1 MKKIIKIMMMMLVAV
16 AFNSV
21 TGGMLA
27 STVGVQPLIGA
38 AVMNGVAAVA
48 GSQIPAGALGDGM
61 YTEVWTG
68 YIVKAMRTAA
78 EKLGWYNQIKSFDQY
93 AENDVIHLVHIGVD
107 PTVLINNTTYP
118 LQIETLEDADK
129 AVSLDKYQTRPT
141 VITDDELYALS
152 YDKIASVI
160 ERHREAL
167 DETKY
172 KKAIHAI
179 APGSNGAKTPVI
191 LTTGETTSD
200 GTRKMVTRK
209 DIIAMKK
216 KFDDMKVPLSGRVL
230 VLCNDHVNDLL
241 ESDQKFADQYYNYT
255 SGKISN
261 MYGFEVYE
269 YNECPYYDA
278 TTLQKI
284 AYDANTTGKQH
295 ASVAFYAPR
304 MMRANGTTKTYM
316 SEAKND
322 PQNQQNLVN
331 FRTYSICLPM
341 KDECI
346 GAIVSAAP
354 AVEQEGQNDGPEVQ
368 EPEVENPV
376 VPSISATNVAQFTKN
391 GGTKHSSV
399 TATGE
404 WTVANDDE
412 NDDWFTVEKV
422 DDDTICV
429 VCSANSESEAPARSG
444 SFTVALTSDNTVN
457 TTVQVTQA
465 ANE

>member
-1 MKKIIKIMMMMLVAV
+1 MFIALLAAV
-16 AFNSV
+16 TFNSIM
-21 TGGMLA
+21 GGALA
-27 STVGVQPLIGA
+27 STVGVQPLVGA

-48 GSQIPAGALGDGM
+48 GSQIPAGALGAGL

-68 YIVKAMRTAA
+68 YLVKAFRDTA
-78 EKLGWYNQIKSFDQY
+78 EKIGWYNQIKSFDQY
-93 AENDVIHLVHIGVD
+93 VDNDVIHLVHIGVD
-107 PTVLINNTTYP
+107 PTVLVNNTTYP

-129 AVSLDKYQTRPT
+129 AVSLDKLQTRPT

-152 YDKIASVI
+152 YDKIATVI

-200 GTRKMVTRK
+200 GTRKMITRK

-216 KFDDMKVPLSGRVL
+216 KFDDMKVPLSGRIL

-255 SGKISN
+255 TGKISN
-261 MYGFEVYE
+261 MYGFEIYE
-269 YNECPYYDA
+269 YNECPYYDT
-278 TTLQKI
+278 TTLQKV
-284 AYDANTTGKQH
+284 AYGGSTSGKQH

-304 MMRANGTTKTYM
+304 MMRANGRTKTYM

-331 FRTYSICLPM
+331 FRTYTLCLPM
-341 KDECI
+341 KEECI
-346 GAIVSAAP
+346 GAIVSGAP
-354 AVEQEGQNDGPEVQ
+354 AGGSTPAEETVTPAID
-368 EPEVENPV
+368 
-376 VPSISATNVAQFTKN
+376 ATNVAQFTKN
-391 GGTKHSSV
+391 GGTKHSAV
-399 TATGE
+399 TASGE
-404 WTVANDDE
+404 WTVSNDDE
-412 NDDWFTVEKV
+412 SDTWFTVEKV
-422 DDDTICV
+422 DDDTVCV
-429 VCSANSESEAPARSG
+429 VCSANRESEAPARSG
-444 SFTVALTSDNTVN
+444 SFTVALTSDSTVKK
-457 TTVQVTQA
+457 TITVSQA
-465 ANE
+465 ANA

>member
-1 MKKIIKIMMMMLVAV
+1 MIIGLLAAV
-16 AFNSV
+16 VFNSV
-21 TGGMLA
+21 TGSVLA
-27 STVGVQPLIGA
+27 STVDVSPLVGA

-48 GSQIPAGALGDGM
+48 GRLVPAGALGEGL

-68 YIVKAMRTAA
+68 YMVKAMRTAA
-78 EKLGWYNQIKSFDQY
+78 EKLGWYNMIKSFDQY
-93 AENDVIHLVHIGVD
+93 VDNDVIHLVHVGVD

-129 AVSLDKYQTRPT
+129 AVSLDKFQTRPT

-172 KKAIHAI
+172 AKAIHAL
-179 APGSNGAKTPVI
+179 APEQHGTKTPVI
-191 LTTGETTSD
+191 LTTGAPAAD
-200 GTRKMVTRK
+200 GTRKTITRS

-216 KFDDMKVPLSGRVL
+216 AFDDMRVPLNGRVL

-269 YNECPYYDA
+269 YNECPFYD
-278 TTLQKI
+278 TTTKKKV
-284 AYDANTTGKQH
+284 AYGASTEGKQH

-304 MMRANGTTKTYM
+304 MMKANGTTKTYM
-316 SEAKND
+316 SEAKTD
-322 PQNQQNLVN
+322 PQNQQNLIN
-331 FRTYSICLPM
+331 FRTYSLCLPM

-346 GAIVSAAP
+346 GAIVSDAAEGSSTP
-354 AVEQEGQNDGPEVQ
+354 AEETVT
-368 EPEVENPV
+368 
-376 VPSISATNVAQFTKN
+376 PSISATSLAKFTKN
-391 GGTKHSSV
+391 GGTKHSAV

-404 WTVANDDE
+404 WTATNDDE

-422 DDDTICV
+422 DDDTLCV
-429 VCSANSESEAPARSG
+429 VCSANNASEAPARSG
-444 SFTVALTSDNTVN
+444 SFTVALTSDPTVKQ
-457 TTVQVTQA
+457 VVEVTQA
-465 ANE
+465 ANA

>member
-1 MKKIIKIMMMMLVAV
+1 MIIGLLAAV
-16 AFNSV
+16 VFNSI
-21 TGGMLA
+21 TGSVLA
-27 STVGVQPLIGA
+27 STVDVSPLVGA
-38 AVMNGVAAVA
+38 AVMNGVAAIA
-48 GSQIPAGALGDGM
+48 GSQIPAGALGEGL

-68 YIVKAMRTAA
+68 YMVKAMRAAA
-78 EKLGWYNQIKSFDQY
+78 EKLGWYSQIKSFDQY

-284 AYDANTTGKQH
+284 AYDASTTGKQH

-346 GAIVSAAP
+346 GAIVSDNPEGGSATTGETVTP
-354 AVEQEGQNDGPEVQ
+354 A
-368 EPEVENPV
+368 
-376 VPSISATNVAQFTKN
+376 ISATNLAQFTNN
-391 GGTKHSSV
+391 GGTKHSTV
-399 TATGE
+399 TASGD
-404 WTVANDDE
+404 WTVSNDDE

-422 DDDTICV
+422 NDNSVCV
-429 VCSANSESEAPARSG
+429 VCSANNEEGAQSRSG
-444 SFTVALTSDNTVN
+444 SFTVELTSDATVKQ
-457 TTVQVTQA
+457 VVEVTQA
-465 ANE
+465 ANGK

>member
-1 MKKIIKIMMMMLVAV
+1 MIIGLLAAV
-16 AFNSV
+16 VFNSI
-21 TGGMLA
+21 TGSVLA
-27 STVGVQPLIGA
+27 STVDVSPLVGA
-38 AVMNGVAAVA
+38 AVMNGVAAIA
-48 GSQIPAGALGDGM
+48 GSQIPAGALGEGL

-68 YIVKAMRTAA
+68 YMVKAMRTAA
-78 EKLGWYNQIKSFDQY
+78 EKLGWYNMIKSFDQY
-93 AENDVIHLVHIGVD
+93 VDNDVIHLVHVGVD

-129 AVSLDKYQTRPT
+129 AVSLDKFQTRPT

-172 KKAIHAI
+172 AKAIHAL
-179 APGSNGAKTPVI
+179 APEQHGTKTPVI
-191 LTTGETTSD
+191 LTTGAPAAD
-200 GTRKMVTRK
+200 GTRKTITRS

-216 KFDDMKVPLSGRVL
+216 AFDDMRVPLNGRVL

-269 YNECPYYDA
+269 YNECPFYD
-278 TTLQKI
+278 TTTKKKV
-284 AYDANTTGKQH
+284 AYGASTEGKQH

-304 MMRANGTTKTYM
+304 MMKANGTTNTYM
-316 SEAKND
+316 SEAKTD
-322 PQNQQNLVN
+322 PQNQQNLIN
-331 FRTYSICLPM
+331 FRTYSLCLPM

-346 GAIVSAAP
+346 GAIVSDAAEGSSTP
-354 AVEQEGQNDGPEVQ
+354 AEETVT
-368 EPEVENPV
+368 
-376 VPSISATNVAQFTKN
+376 PSISATSLAQFTKN
-391 GGTKHSSV
+391 GGTKHSAV

-404 WTVANDDE
+404 WTAVNDDE
-412 NDDWFTVEKV
+412 NDDWFSVEKV
-422 DDDTICV
+422 DDNTVCV
-429 VCSANSESEAPARSG
+429 VCSANNASEAPARSG
-444 SFTVALTSDNTVN
+444 SFTVALTSDATVKQ
-457 TTVQVTQA
+457 VVEVTQA
-465 ANE
+465 ANA

>member
-1 MKKIIKIMMMMLVAV
+1 MIIGLLAAV
-16 AFNSV
+16 VFNSV
-21 TGGMLA
+21 TGSVLA
-27 STVGVQPLIGA
+27 STVDVSPLVGA

-48 GSQIPAGALGDGM
+48 GRLVPAGALGEGL

-68 YIVKAMRTAA
+68 YMVKAMRTAA
-78 EKLGWYNQIKSFDQY
+78 EKLGWYNMIKSFDQY
-93 AENDVIHLVHIGVD
+93 VDNDVIHLVHVGVD

-129 AVSLDKYQTRPT
+129 AVSLDKFQTRPT

-172 KKAIHAI
+172 AKAIHAL
-179 APGSNGAKTPVI
+179 APEQHGTKTPVI
-191 LTTGETTSD
+191 LTTGAPAAD
-200 GTRKMVTRK
+200 GTRKTITRS

-216 KFDDMKVPLSGRVL
+216 AFDDMRVPLNGRVL

-269 YNECPYYDA
+269 YNECPFYD
-278 TTLQKI
+278 TTTKKKV
-284 AYDANTTGKQH
+284 AYGASTEGKQH

-304 MMRANGTTKTYM
+304 MMKANGTTKTYM
-316 SEAKND
+316 SEAKTD
-322 PQNQQNLVN
+322 PQNQQNLIN
-331 FRTYSICLPM
+331 FRTYSLCLPM

-346 GAIVSAAP
+346 GAIVSDAAEGSSTP
-354 AVEQEGQNDGPEVQ
+354 AEETVT
-368 EPEVENPV
+368 
-376 VPSISATNVAQFTKN
+376 PSISATSLAQFTKN
-391 GGTKHSSV
+391 GGTKHSAV

-404 WTVANDDE
+404 WTAVNDDE

-422 DDDTICV
+422 DDNTVCV
-429 VCSANSESEAPARSG
+429 VCSANNASEAPARSG
-444 SFTVALTSDNTVN
+444 SFTVALTSDATVKQ
-457 TTVQVTQA
+457 VVEVTQA
-465 ANE
+465 ANA

>member
-1 MKKIIKIMMMMLVAV
+1 MIIGLLAAV
-16 AFNSV
+16 VFNSI
-21 TGGMLA
+21 TGSVLA
-27 STVGVQPLIGA
+27 STVDVSPLVGA
-38 AVMNGVAAVA
+38 AVMNGVAAIA
-48 GSQIPAGALGDGM
+48 GSQIPAGALGEGL

-68 YIVKAMRTAA
+68 YMVKAMRTAA
-78 EKLGWYNQIKSFDQY
+78 EKLGWYNMIKSFDQY
-93 AENDVIHLVHIGVD
+93 VDNDVIHLVHVGVD

-129 AVSLDKYQTRPT
+129 AVSLDKFQTRPT

-172 KKAIHAI
+172 AKAIHAL
-179 APGSNGAKTPVI
+179 APEQHGTKTPVI
-191 LTTGETTSD
+191 LTTGAPAAD
-200 GTRKMVTRK
+200 GTRKTITRS

-216 KFDDMKVPLSGRVL
+216 AFDDMRVPLNGRVL

-269 YNECPYYDA
+269 YNECPFYD
-278 TTLQKI
+278 TTTKKKV
-284 AYDANTTGKQH
+284 AYGASTEGKQH

-304 MMRANGTTKTYM
+304 MMKANGTTKTYM
-316 SEAKND
+316 SEAKTD
-322 PQNQQNLVN
+322 PQNQQNLIN
-331 FRTYSICLPM
+331 FRTYSLCLPM

-346 GAIVSAAP
+346 GAIVSDAAEGSSTP
-354 AVEQEGQNDGPEVQ
+354 AEETVT
-368 EPEVENPV
+368 
-376 VPSISATNVAQFTKN
+376 PSISATSLAQFTKN
-391 GGTKHSSV
+391 GGTKHSAV

-404 WTVANDDE
+404 WTAVNDDE
-412 NDDWFTVEKV
+412 NDDWFSVEKV
-422 DDDTICV
+422 DDNTVCV
-429 VCSANSESEAPARSG
+429 VCSANNASEAPARSG
-444 SFTVALTSDNTVN
+444 SFTVALTSDATVKQ
-457 TTVQVTQA
+457 VVEVTQA
-465 ANE
+465 ANA

>member
-1 MKKIIKIMMMMLVAV
+1 MIIGLLAAV
-16 AFNSV
+16 LFNSV
-21 TGGMLA
+21 TGSVLA
-27 STVGVQPLIGA
+27 STVDVSPLVGA
-38 AVMNGVAAVA
+38 AVMNGVAAIA
-48 GSQIPAGALGDGM
+48 GRLVPAGALGEGL

-68 YIVKAMRTAA
+68 YMVKAMRTAA
-78 EKLGWYNQIKSFDQY
+78 EKLGWYNMIKSFDQY
-93 AENDVIHLVHIGVD
+93 VDNDVIHLVHVGVD

-129 AVSLDKYQTRPT
+129 AVSLDKFQTRPT

-172 KKAIHAI
+172 AKAIHAL
-179 APGSNGAKTPVI
+179 APEQHGTKTPVI
-191 LTTGETTSD
+191 LTTGAPAAD
-200 GTRKMVTRK
+200 GTRKTITRS

-216 KFDDMKVPLSGRVL
+216 AFDDMRVPLNGRVL

-269 YNECPYYDA
+269 YNECPFYD
-278 TTLQKI
+278 TTTKKKV
-284 AYDANTTGKQH
+284 AYGASTEGKQH

-304 MMRANGTTKTYM
+304 MMKANGTTKTYM
-316 SEAKND
+316 SEAKTD
-322 PQNQQNLVN
+322 PQNQQNLIN
-331 FRTYSICLPM
+331 FRTYSLCLPM

-346 GAIVSAAP
+346 GAIVSDAAEGSSTP
-354 AVEQEGQNDGPEVQ
+354 AEETVT
-368 EPEVENPV
+368 
-376 VPSISATNVAQFTKN
+376 PSISATSLAQFTKN
-391 GGTKHSSV
+391 GGTKHSAV

-404 WTVANDDE
+404 WTAVNDDE

-422 DDDTICV
+422 DDNTVCV
-429 VCSANSESEAPARSG
+429 VCSANNASEAPARSG
-444 SFTVALTSDNTVN
+444 SFTVALTSDATVKQ
-457 TTVQVTQA
+457 VVEVTQA
-465 ANE
+465 ANA

>member
-1 MKKIIKIMMMMLVAV
+1 MIIGLLAAV
-16 AFNSV
+16 VFNSV
-21 TGGMLA
+21 TGSVLA
-27 STVGVQPLIGA
+27 STVDVSPLVGA

-48 GSQIPAGALGDGM
+48 GRLVPAGALGEGL

-68 YIVKAMRTAA
+68 YMVKAMRTAA
-78 EKLGWYNQIKSFDQY
+78 EKLGWYNMIKSFDQY
-93 AENDVIHLVHIGVD
+93 VDNDVIHLVHVGVD

-129 AVSLDKYQTRPT
+129 AVSLDKFQTRPT

-172 KKAIHAI
+172 AKAIHAL
-179 APGSNGAKTPVI
+179 APEQHGTKTPVI
-191 LTTGETTSD
+191 LTTGAPAAD
-200 GTRKMVTRK
+200 GTRKTITRS

-216 KFDDMKVPLSGRVL
+216 AFDDMRVPLNGRVL

-269 YNECPYYDA
+269 YNECPFYD
-278 TTLQKI
+278 TTTKKKV
-284 AYDANTTGKQH
+284 AYGASTEGKQH

-304 MMRANGTTKTYM
+304 MMKANGTTKTYM
-316 SEAKND
+316 SEAKTD
-322 PQNQQNLVN
+322 PQNQQNLIN
-331 FRTYSICLPM
+331 FRTYSLCLPM

-346 GAIVSAAP
+346 GAIVSDAAEGSSTP
-354 AVEQEGQNDGPEVQ
+354 AEETVT
-368 EPEVENPV
+368 
-376 VPSISATNVAQFTKN
+376 PSISATSLAQFTKN
-391 GGTKHSSV
+391 GGTKHSAV

-404 WTVANDDE
+404 WTATNDDE

-422 DDDTICV
+422 DDNTVCV
-429 VCSANSESEAPARSG
+429 VCSANNASEAPARSG
-444 SFTVALTSDNTVN
+444 SFTVALTSDATVKQ
-457 TTVQVTQA
+457 VVEVTQA
-465 ANE
+465 ANA

>member
-1 MKKIIKIMMMMLVAV
+1 MKKILMILGLLAAV
-16 AFNSV
+16 VFNSI
-21 TGGMLA
+21 TGSVLA
-27 STVGVQPLIGA
+27 STVDVSPLAGA
-38 AVMNGVAAVA
+38 AVMNGMAAIA
-48 GSQIPAGALGDGM
+48 GSQIPAGALGAGL

-68 YIVKAMRTAA
+68 YMVKAMRTAA

-141 VITDDELYALS
+141 VITDDELYAIS

-172 KKAIHAI
+172 KKAIHAL
-179 APGSNGAKTPVI
+179 APEQNGAKTPVI
-191 LTTGETTSD
+191 LTTGANSAD
-200 GTRKMVTRK
+200 GTRKTITRK

-216 KFDDMKVPLSGRVL
+216 KFDDMRVPLSGRIL

-255 SGKISN
+255 TGKISN
-261 MYGFEVYE
+261 MYGFEIYE
-269 YNECPYYDA
+269 YNECPHYDA
-278 TTLQKI
+278 STLKKV
-284 AYDANTTGKQH
+284 AYGASTDGKQH

-304 MMRANGTTKTYM
+304 MMKANGTTKTYM

-346 GAIVSAAP
+346 GAIVSDAP
-354 AVEQEGQNDGPEVQ
+354 TGGTASTTDETVTPAID
-368 EPEVENPV
+368 
-376 VPSISATNVAQFTKN
+376 ATNVAQFTKN
-391 GGTKHSSV
+391 GGTKHSKV
-399 TATGE
+399 TASGE
-404 WTVANDDE
+404 WDVANDDA

-422 DDDTICV
+422 DDDSVCV
-429 VCSANSESEAPARSG
+429 VCSANSETDAPARSG
-444 SFTVALTSDNTVN
+444 SFTVALTGDGTV
-457 TTVQVTQA
+457 TKTITVSQA
-465 ANE
+465 ANA

>member
-68 YIVKAMRTAA
+68 YMVKAMRTAA

-346 GAIVSAAP
+346 GAIVSDNP
-354 AVEQEGQNDGPEVQ
+354 EGG
-368 EPEVENPV
+368 
-376 VPSISATNVAQFTKN
+376 SATISATNVAQFTHN
-391 GGTKHSSV
+391 GGTKHSTV
-399 TATGE
+399 TASGD
-404 WTVANDDE
+404 WTVSNDDE

-422 DDDTICV
+422 SDNSVCV
-429 VCSANSESEAPARSG
+429 VCSANNEEGASSRSG
-444 SFTVALTSDNTVN
+444 SFTVKLTSDDTVRQS
-457 TTVQVTQA
+457 VAVTQD
-465 ANE
+465 ANGK

>member
-1 MKKIIKIMMMMLVAV
+1 MIIGLLAAV
-16 AFNSV
+16 VFNSI
-21 TGGMLA
+21 TGSVLA
-27 STVGVQPLIGA
+27 STVDVSPLVGA

-48 GSQIPAGALGDGM
+48 GRLVPAGALGEGL

-68 YIVKAMRTAA
+68 YMVKAMRTAA
-78 EKLGWYNQIKSFDQY
+78 EKLGWYNMIKSFDQY
-93 AENDVIHLVHIGVD
+93 VDNDVIHLVHVGVD

-129 AVSLDKYQTRPT
+129 AVSLDKFQTRPT

-172 KKAIHAI
+172 AKAIHAL
-179 APGSNGAKTPVI
+179 APEQHGTKTPVI
-191 LTTGETTSD
+191 LTTGAPAAD
-200 GTRKMVTRK
+200 GTRKTITRS

-216 KFDDMKVPLSGRVL
+216 AFDDMRVPLNGRVL

-269 YNECPYYDA
+269 YNECPFYD
-278 TTLQKI
+278 TTTKKKV
-284 AYDANTTGKQH
+284 AYGASTEGKQH

-304 MMRANGTTKTYM
+304 MMKANGTTKTYM
-316 SEAKND
+316 SEAKTD
-322 PQNQQNLVN
+322 PQNQQNLIN
-331 FRTYSICLPM
+331 FRTYSLCLPM

-346 GAIVSAAP
+346 GAIVSDASEGSSTP
-354 AVEQEGQNDGPEVQ
+354 AEETVT
-368 EPEVENPV
+368 
-376 VPSISATNVAQFTKN
+376 PSISATSLAQFTKN
-391 GGTKHSSV
+391 GGTKHSAV

-404 WTVANDDE
+404 WTAVNDDE

-422 DDDTICV
+422 DDNTVCV
-429 VCSANSESEAPARSG
+429 VCSANNASEAPTRSG
-444 SFTVALTSDNTVN
+444 SFTVALTSDATVKQ
-457 TTVQVTQA
+457 VVEVTQA
-465 ANE
+465 ANA

>member
-1 MKKIIKIMMMMLVAV
+1 MIIGLLAAV
-16 AFNSV
+16 VFNSV
-21 TGGMLA
+21 TGSVLA
-27 STVGVQPLIGA
+27 STVDVSPLVGA

-48 GSQIPAGALGDGM
+48 GRLVPAGALGEGL

-68 YIVKAMRTAA
+68 YMVKAMRTAA
-78 EKLGWYNQIKSFDQY
+78 EKLGWYNMIKSFDQY
-93 AENDVIHLVHIGVD
+93 VDNDVIHLVHVGVD

-129 AVSLDKYQTRPT
+129 AVSLDKFQTRPT

-172 KKAIHAI
+172 AKAIHAL
-179 APGSNGAKTPVI
+179 APEQHGTKTPVI
-191 LTTGETTSD
+191 LTTGAPAAD
-200 GTRKMVTRK
+200 GTRKTITRS

-216 KFDDMKVPLSGRVL
+216 AFDDMRVPLNGRVL

-269 YNECPYYDA
+269 YNECPFYD
-278 TTLQKI
+278 TTTKKKV
-284 AYDANTTGKQH
+284 AYGASTEGKQH

-304 MMRANGTTKTYM
+304 MMKANGTTKTYM
-316 SEAKND
+316 SEAKTD
-322 PQNQQNLVN
+322 PQNQQNLIN
-331 FRTYSICLPM
+331 FRTYSLCLPM

-346 GAIVSAAP
+346 GAIVSDAAEGSSTP
-354 AVEQEGQNDGPEVQ
+354 AEETVT
-368 EPEVENPV
+368 
-376 VPSISATNVAQFTKN
+376 PSISATSLAQFTKN
-391 GGTKHSSV
+391 GGTKHSAV

-404 WTVANDDE
+404 WTATNDDE

-422 DDDTICV
+422 DDDTLCV
-429 VCSANSESEAPARSG
+429 VCSANNASEAPARSG
-444 SFTVALTSDNTVN
+444 SFTVALTSDPTVKQ
-457 TTVQVTQA
+457 VVEVTQA
-465 ANE
+465 ANA

>member
-1 MKKIIKIMMMMLVAV
+1 MIIGLLAAV
-16 AFNSV
+16 VFNSI
-21 TGGMLA
+21 TGSVLA
-27 STVGVQPLIGA
+27 STVDVSPLVGA
-38 AVMNGVAAVA
+38 AVMNGVAAIA
-48 GSQIPAGALGDGM
+48 GSQIPAGALGEGL

-68 YIVKAMRTAA
+68 YLVKAMRTAA
-78 EKLGWYNQIKSFDQY
+78 EKLGWYSQIKSFDQY
-93 AENDVIHLVHIGVD
+93 AENDVIHLMHIGVD

-179 APGSNGAKTPVI
+179 APGSNGTKTPVI
-191 LTTGETTSD
+191 LTTGETTGD
-200 GTRKMVTRK
+200 GTRKMITRK

-216 KFDDMKVPLSGRVL
+216 KFDDMRVPLSGRIL

-278 TTLQKI
+278 TTLQKV
-284 AYDANTTGKQH
+284 AYGGSTTGKQH

-341 KDECI
+341 KEECI
-346 GAIVSAAP
+346 GAIVSGNPEGGSATTGETVTP
-354 AVEQEGQNDGPEVQ
+354 A
-368 EPEVENPV
+368 
-376 VPSISATNVAQFTKN
+376 ISATNLAQFTKN
-391 GGTKHSSV
+391 GGTKHSAV

-404 WTVANDDE
+404 WTAVNDDE

-422 DDDTICV
+422 DDNTVCV
-429 VCSANSESEAPARSG
+429 VCSANNASEAPARSG
-444 SFTVALTSDNTVN
+444 SFTVSLTGDATVKQ
-457 TTVQVTQA
+457 VVEVTQA
-465 ANE
+465 ANA

>member
-1 MKKIIKIMMMMLVAV
+1 MIIGLLAAV
-16 AFNSV
+16 VFNSV
-21 TGGMLA
+21 TGSVLA
-27 STVGVQPLIGA
+27 STVDVSPLVGA

-48 GSQIPAGALGDGM
+48 GRLVPAGALGEGL

-68 YIVKAMRTAA
+68 YMVKAMRTAA
-78 EKLGWYNQIKSFDQY
+78 EKLGWYNMIKSFDQY
-93 AENDVIHLVHIGVD
+93 VDNDVIHLVHVGVD

-129 AVSLDKYQTRPT
+129 AVSLDKFQTRPT

-172 KKAIHAI
+172 AKAIHAL
-179 APGSNGAKTPVI
+179 APEQHGTKTPVI
-191 LTTGETTSD
+191 LTTGAPAAD
-200 GTRKMVTRK
+200 GTRKTITRS

-216 KFDDMKVPLSGRVL
+216 AFDDMRVPLNGRVL

-269 YNECPYYDA
+269 YNECPFYD
-278 TTLQKI
+278 TTTKKKV
-284 AYDANTTGKQH
+284 AYGASTEGKQH

-304 MMRANGTTKTYM
+304 MMKANGTTKTYM
-316 SEAKND
+316 SEAKTD
-322 PQNQQNLVN
+322 PQNQQNLIN
-331 FRTYSICLPM
+331 FRTYSLCLPM

-346 GAIVSAAP
+346 GAIVSDAAEGSSTP
-354 AVEQEGQNDGPEVQ
+354 AEETVA
-368 EPEVENPV
+368 
-376 VPSISATNVAQFTKN
+376 PSISATSLAQFTKN
-391 GGTKHSSV
+391 GGTKHSAV

-404 WTVANDDE
+404 WTATNDDE
-412 NDDWFTVEKV
+412 NDDWFTVKKV
-422 DDDTICV
+422 DDNTVCV
-429 VCSANSESEAPARSG
+429 VCSANNASEAPARSG
-444 SFTVALTSDNTVN
+444 SFTVALTSDPTVKQ
-457 TTVQVTQA
+457 VVEVTQA
-465 ANE
+465 ANA

>member
-1 MKKIIKIMMMMLVAV
+1 MIIGLLAAV
-16 AFNSV
+16 VFNSV
-21 TGGMLA
+21 TGSVLA
-27 STVGVQPLIGA
+27 STVDVSPLVGA

-48 GSQIPAGALGDGM
+48 GRLVPAGALGEGL

-68 YIVKAMRTAA
+68 YMVKAMRTAA
-78 EKLGWYNQIKSFDQY
+78 EKLGWYNMIKSFDQY
-93 AENDVIHLVHIGVD
+93 VDNDVIHLVHVGVD

-129 AVSLDKYQTRPT
+129 AVSLDKFQTRPT

-172 KKAIHAI
+172 AKAIHAL
-179 APGSNGAKTPVI
+179 APEQHGTKTPVI
-191 LTTGETTSD
+191 LTTGAPAAD
-200 GTRKMVTRK
+200 GTRKTITRS

-216 KFDDMKVPLSGRVL
+216 AFDDMRVPLNGRVL

-269 YNECPYYDA
+269 YNECPFYD
-278 TTLQKI
+278 TTTKKKV
-284 AYDANTTGKQH
+284 AYGASTEGKQH

-316 SEAKND
+316 SEAKTD
-322 PQNQQNLVN
+322 PQNQQNLIN
-331 FRTYSICLPM
+331 FRTYSLCLPM

-346 GAIVSAAP
+346 GAIVSDAAEGSSTP
-354 AVEQEGQNDGPEVQ
+354 AEETVT
-368 EPEVENPV
+368 
-376 VPSISATNVAQFTKN
+376 PSISATSLAQFTKN
-391 GGTKHSSV
+391 GGTKHSAV

-404 WTVANDDE
+404 WTATNDDE

-422 DDDTICV
+422 DDNTVCV
-429 VCSANSESEAPARSG
+429 VCSANNTSEAPARSG
-444 SFTVALTSDNTVN
+444 SFTVALTSDATVKQ
-457 TTVQVTQA
+457 VVEVTQA
-465 ANE
+465 ANA

>member
-1 MKKIIKIMMMMLVAV
+1 MIIGLLAAV
-16 AFNSV
+16 VFNSV
-21 TGGMLA
+21 TGSVLA
-27 STVGVQPLIGA
+27 STVDVSPLVGA

-48 GSQIPAGALGDGM
+48 GRLVPAGALGEGL

-68 YIVKAMRTAA
+68 YMVKAMRTAA
-78 EKLGWYNQIKSFDQY
+78 EKLGWYNMIKSFDQY
-93 AENDVIHLVHIGVD
+93 VDNDVIHLVHVGVD

-129 AVSLDKYQTRPT
+129 AVSLDKFQTRPT

-172 KKAIHAI
+172 AKAIHAI
-179 APGSNGAKTPVI
+179 APEQHGTKTPVI
-191 LTTGETTSD
+191 LTTGAPAAD
-200 GTRKMVTRK
+200 GTRKTITRS

-216 KFDDMKVPLSGRVL
+216 KFDDMRVPLSGRVL

-269 YNECPYYDA
+269 YNECPFYD
-278 TTLQKI
+278 TTTKKKV
-284 AYDANTTGKQH
+284 AYGASTEGKQH

-304 MMRANGTTKTYM
+304 MMKANGTTKTYM
-316 SEAKND
+316 SEAKTD
-322 PQNQQNLVN
+322 PQNQQNLIN
-331 FRTYSICLPM
+331 FRTYSLCLPM

-346 GAIVSAAP
+346 GAIVSDAAEGSTTP
-354 AVEQEGQNDGPEVQ
+354 AEETVT
-368 EPEVENPV
+368 
-376 VPSISATNVAQFTKN
+376 PSITATSLAQFTKN
-391 GGTKHSSV
+391 GGTKHSAV

-404 WTVANDDE
+404 WTATNDDE
-412 NDDWFTVEKV
+412 NDNWFTVEKV
-422 DDDTICV
+422 DDDTVCV
-429 VCSANSESEAPARSG
+429 VCSANSGSEAPARSG
-444 SFTVALTSDNTVN
+444 SFTVALTSDATVKQ
-457 TTVQVTQA
+457 VVEVTQA
-465 ANE
+465 ANA

>member
-1 MKKIIKIMMMMLVAV
+1 MTLFVAV
-16 AFNSV
+16 LFNCV
-21 TGGMLA
+21 TGGVLA
-27 STVGVQPLIGA
+27 STVGVSPVAGAVAMNGIA
-38 AVMNGVAAVA
+38 AVIGN
-48 GSQIPAGALGDGM
+48 QRPAGALGAGL

-68 YIVKAMRTAA
+68 YLVKAMRDAA

-179 APGSNGAKTPVI
+179 APGQNGVKTPVI
-191 LTTGETTSD
+191 LTTGADSAD
-200 GTRKMVTRK
+200 GTRKVITRK

-216 KFDDMKVPLSGRVL
+216 KFDDMKVPLSGRIL

-255 SGKISN
+255 TGKISN
-261 MYGFEVYE
+261 MYGFEIYE
-269 YNECPYYDA
+269 YNECPFYDT
-278 TTLQKI
+278 TTLKKV
-284 AYDANTTGKQH
+284 AYGESTTGKQH

-304 MMRANGTTKTYM
+304 MMKANGTTKTYM
-316 SEAKND
+316 SEAKSD

-346 GAIVSAAP
+346 GAIVSDAP
-354 AVEQEGQNDGPEVQ
+354 ATTV
-368 EPEVENPV
+368 
-376 VPSISATNVAQFTKN
+376 ATPAVDATSVAQFTKN
-391 GGTKHSSV
+391 GGTKHSAV

-404 WTVANDDE
+404 WTVENDDE
-412 NDDWFTVEKV
+412 TDTWFTVEKV
-422 DDDTICV
+422 DDDTVCV

-444 SFTVALTSDNTVN
+444 SFTVALASDSAVKKTV
-457 TTVQVTQA
+457 TVSQA
-465 ANE
+465 ANA

>member
-1 MKKIIKIMMMMLVAV
+1 MIIGLLAAV
-16 AFNSV
+16 VFNSV
-21 TGGMLA
+21 TGSVLA
-27 STVGVQPLIGA
+27 STVDVSPLVGA

-48 GSQIPAGALGDGM
+48 GRLVPAGALGEGL

-68 YIVKAMRTAA
+68 YMVKAMRTAA
-78 EKLGWYNQIKSFDQY
+78 EKLGWYNMIKSFDQY
-93 AENDVIHLVHIGVD
+93 VDNDVIHLVHVGVD

-129 AVSLDKYQTRPT
+129 AVSLDKFQTRPT

-172 KKAIHAI
+172 AKAIHAI
-179 APGSNGAKTPVI
+179 APEQHGTKTPVI
-191 LTTGETTSD
+191 LTTGAPAAD
-200 GTRKMVTRK
+200 GTRKTITRS

-216 KFDDMKVPLSGRVL
+216 KFDDMRVPLSGRVL

-269 YNECPYYDA
+269 YNECPFYD
-278 TTLQKI
+278 TTTKKKV
-284 AYDANTTGKQH
+284 AYGASTEGKQH

-304 MMRANGTTKTYM
+304 MMKANGTTKTYM
-316 SEAKND
+316 SEAKTD
-322 PQNQQNLVN
+322 PQNQQNLIN
-331 FRTYSICLPM
+331 FRTYSLCLPM
-341 KDECI
+341 KNECI
-346 GAIVSAAP
+346 GAIVSDAAEGSTTP
-354 AVEQEGQNDGPEVQ
+354 AEETVT
-368 EPEVENPV
+368 
-376 VPSISATNVAQFTKN
+376 PSITATSLAQFTKN
-391 GGTKHSSV
+391 GGTKHSAV

-404 WTVANDDE
+404 WTAANDDE

-422 DDDTICV
+422 DDDTVCV
-429 VCSANSESEAPARSG
+429 VCSANNASEAPARSG
-444 SFTVALTSDNTVN
+444 SFTVALTSDPTVKQ
-457 TTVQVTQA
+457 VVEVTQA
-465 ANE
+465 ANA

>member
-1 MKKIIKIMMMMLVAV
+1 MIIGLLAAV
-16 AFNSV
+16 VFNSV
-21 TGGMLA
+21 TGGVLA
-27 STVGVQPLIGA
+27 STVDVSPLVGA

-48 GSQIPAGALGDGM
+48 GSQIPAGALGEGL

-68 YIVKAMRTAA
+68 YMVKAMRTAA
-78 EKLGWYNQIKSFDQY
+78 EKLGWYSQIKSFDQY

-107 PTVLINNTTYP
+107 PTVLVNNTTYP
-118 LQIETLEDADK
+118 LEIETLEDADK

-179 APGSNGAKTPVI
+179 APGQDSAKTPVI
-191 LTTGETTSD
+191 LTTGVNDSEN
-200 GTRKMVTRK
+200 TRKTITRK

-216 KFDDMKVPLSGRVL
+216 KFDAMKVPVSGRIL

-241 ESDQKFADQYYNYT
+241 EQDQKFAEQYYNYT

-261 MYGFEVYE
+261 LYGFEVYE
-269 YNECPYYDA
+269 FTDCPFYTASTKKKVDYGA
-278 TTLQKI
+278 S
-284 AYDANTTGKQH
+284 TTGKQQ

-346 GAIVSAAP
+346 GAIVSDSP
-354 AVEQEGQNDGPEVQ
+354 A
-368 EPEVENPV
+368 
-376 VPSISATNVAQFTKN
+376 
-391 GGTKHSSV
+391 
-399 TATGE
+399 
-404 WTVANDDE
+404 
-412 NDDWFTVEKV
+412 
-422 DDDTICV
+422 
-429 VCSANSESEAPARSG
+429 
-444 SFTVALTSDNTVN
+444 
-457 TTVQVTQA
+457 QA
-465 ANE
+465 

>member
-1 MKKIIKIMMMMLVAV
+1 MKRFFSLMTLLVAFVFNCV
-16 AFNSV
+16 A
-21 TGGMLA
+21 GGVLA
-27 STVGVQPLIGA
+27 STVDVSPVVGA
-38 AVMNGVAAVA
+38 VAMNGIAAFV
-48 GSQIPAGALGDGM
+48 GTSIPAGALGAGL

-68 YIVKAMRTAA
+68 YLVKSMRDAA

-118 LQIETLEDADK
+118 LQIETLADADK

-179 APGSNGAKTPVI
+179 APAQNGTKTPVI
-191 LTTGETTSD
+191 LTTGANSAD
-200 GTRKMVTRK
+200 GTRKVITRK

-216 KFDDMKVPLSGRVL
+216 KFDDMKVPLSGRIL

-255 SGKISN
+255 TGKISN
-261 MYGFEVYE
+261 MYGFEIYE
-269 YNECPYYDA
+269 YNECPFYDT
-278 TTLQKI
+278 TTLKKVNYG
-284 AYDANTTGKQH
+284 ASTSGKQH

-304 MMRANGTTKTYM
+304 MMKANGTTKTYM
-316 SEAKND
+316 SEAKTD

-341 KDECI
+341 KEECI
-346 GAIVSAAP
+346 GAIVSDAP
-354 AVEQEGQNDGPEVQ
+354 TVT
-368 EPEVENPV
+368 V
-376 VPSISATNVAQFTKN
+376 VTPAIDATDVAKFTKN
-391 GGTKHSSV
+391 GGTKHSAV

-404 WTVANDDE
+404 WTVVNDDE
-412 NDDWFTVEKV
+412 TDTWFTVEKV
-422 DDDTICV
+422 DGDTVCV
-429 VCSANSESEAPARSG
+429 VCSANSESEAPERLG
-444 SFTVALTSDNTVN
+444 SFTVALTSDSTVKK
-457 TTVQVTQA
+457 TIAVTQA
-465 ANE
+465 DNS

>member
-1 MKKIIKIMMMMLVAV
+1 MIIGLLSAV
-16 AFNSV
+16 VFNSV
-21 TGGMLA
+21 TGSVLA
-27 STVGVQPLIGA
+27 STVDVSPLVGA

-48 GSQIPAGALGDGM
+48 GRLIPAGALGEGL

-68 YIVKAMRTAA
+68 YMVKAMRTAA
-78 EKLGWYNQIKSFDQY
+78 EKLGWYNMIKSFDQY
-93 AENDVIHLVHIGVD
+93 VDNDVIHLVHVGVD

-129 AVSLDKYQTRPT
+129 AVSLDKFQTRPT

-172 KKAIHAI
+172 AKAIHAL
-179 APGSNGAKTPVI
+179 APEQHGTKTPVI
-191 LTTGETTSD
+191 LTTGAPAAD
-200 GTRKMVTRK
+200 GTRKTITRS

-216 KFDDMKVPLSGRVL
+216 AFDDMRVPLNGRVL

-269 YNECPYYDA
+269 YNECPFYD
-278 TTLQKI
+278 TTTKKKV
-284 AYDANTTGKQH
+284 AYGASTEGKQH

-304 MMRANGTTKTYM
+304 MMKANGTTKTYM
-316 SEAKND
+316 SEAKTD
-322 PQNQQNLVN
+322 PQNQQNLIN
-331 FRTYSICLPM
+331 FRTYSLCLPM

-346 GAIVSAAP
+346 GAIVSDAADGSSTP
-354 AVEQEGQNDGPEVQ
+354 AEETVT
-368 EPEVENPV
+368 
-376 VPSISATNVAQFTKN
+376 PSISATRLAQFTKN
-391 GGTKHSSV
+391 GGTKHSAV

-404 WTVANDDE
+404 WTAVNDDE

-422 DDDTICV
+422 DDNTLCV
-429 VCSANSESEAPARSG
+429 VCSANNASEAPARSG
-444 SFTVALTSDNTVN
+444 SFTVALTSDPTVKQ
-457 TTVQVTQA
+457 VVEVTQA
-465 ANE
+465 ANA

>member
-1 MKKIIKIMMMMLVAV
+1 MIIGLLAAV
-16 AFNSV
+16 VFNSI
-21 TGGMLA
+21 TGSVLA
-27 STVGVQPLIGA
+27 STVDVSPLVGA

-48 GSQIPAGALGDGM
+48 GRLVPAGALGEGL

-68 YIVKAMRTAA
+68 YMVKAMRTAA
-78 EKLGWYNQIKSFDQY
+78 EKLGWYNMIKSFDQY
-93 AENDVIHLVHIGVD
+93 VDNDVIHLVHVGVD

-129 AVSLDKYQTRPT
+129 AVSLDKFQTRPT

-172 KKAIHAI
+172 AKAIHAL
-179 APGSNGAKTPVI
+179 APEQHGTKTPVI
-191 LTTGETTSD
+191 LTTGAPAAD
-200 GTRKMVTRK
+200 GTRKTITRS

-216 KFDDMKVPLSGRVL
+216 AFDDMRVPLNGRVL

-269 YNECPYYDA
+269 YNECPFYD
-278 TTLQKI
+278 TTTKKKV
-284 AYDANTTGKQH
+284 AYGASTEGKQH

-304 MMRANGTTKTYM
+304 MMKANGTTKTYM
-316 SEAKND
+316 SEAKTD
-322 PQNQQNLVN
+322 PQNQQNLIN
-331 FRTYSICLPM
+331 FRTYSLCLPM

-346 GAIVSAAP
+346 GAIVSDAAEGSSTP
-354 AVEQEGQNDGPEVQ
+354 AEETVT
-368 EPEVENPV
+368 
-376 VPSISATNVAQFTKN
+376 PSISATSLAQFTKN
-391 GGTKHSSV
+391 GGTKHSAV

-404 WTVANDDE
+404 WTAVNDDE

-422 DDDTICV
+422 DDNTVCV
-429 VCSANSESEAPARSG
+429 VCSANNASEAPARSG
-444 SFTVALTSDNTVN
+444 SFTVALTSDATVKQ
-457 TTVQVTQA
+457 VVEVTQA
-465 ANE
+465 ANA